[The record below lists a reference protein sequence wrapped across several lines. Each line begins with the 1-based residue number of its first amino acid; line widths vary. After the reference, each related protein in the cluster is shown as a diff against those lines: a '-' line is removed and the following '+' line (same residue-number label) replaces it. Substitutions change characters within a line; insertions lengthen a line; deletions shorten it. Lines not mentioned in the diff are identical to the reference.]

1 MTINIKL
8 STESID
14 HAISRLMD
22 VEEAIL
28 FGADELVDILTN
40 DAADVATQT
49 YDGMAVA
56 TAVVDGSEG
65 TVIASGEAVGF
76 AEFGAGDD
84 VIPVMFENSPD
95 FPVYSGSY
103 SESPEG
109 TGEYAEKGYWHF
121 GGRKY
126 YGVPAR
132 PGLLMAK
139 EYVEVNAPIVAQEVI
154 RLR

>member
-28 FGADELVDILTN
+28 FGVDEFVDIMTN
-40 DAADVATQT
+40 NAADIATT
-49 YDGMAVA
+49 AYDGMAVA
-56 TAVVDGSEG
+56 TAVVDGNQG
-65 TVIASGEAVGF
+65 TVIASGESVGF

-84 VIPVMFENSPD
+84 TMPILFENKPD
-95 FPVYSGSY
+95 FRVYPGSW
-103 SESPEG
+103 SESPMG
-109 TGEYAEKGYWHF
+109 AGQYATMGYWYF
-121 GGRKY
+121 GGVRY
-126 YGVPAR
+126 EGVPAR
-132 PGLLMAK
+132 MGLLNAR
-139 EYVEVNAPIVAQEVI
+139 EYVKEAAPIIAQEVI